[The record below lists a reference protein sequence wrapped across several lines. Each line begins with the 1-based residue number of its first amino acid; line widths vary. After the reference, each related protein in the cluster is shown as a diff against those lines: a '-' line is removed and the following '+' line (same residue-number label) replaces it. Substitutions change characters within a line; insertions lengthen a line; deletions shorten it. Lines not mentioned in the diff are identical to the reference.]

1 MTDTSDDTENKEG
14 YLAGQ
19 LLLAMPQ
26 MLDERFTKSVIY
38 MCAHTEDGA
47 MGLVVNK
54 VMENIDFP
62 DLLDQLG
69 LSPSPTGDDIR
80 VHFGGP
86 VESGRGFV
94 LHTQDYM
101 HEGSLAVDDTIAL
114 TATVDILRAIAEG
127 SGPEQRMLALG
138 YAGWGP
144 GQLDAEIRANGWL
157 HVESD
162 RSLLFD
168 VDLDEKW
175 ELAMGKIGIDPRML
189 SDSAAPSSADRPA
202 RTPDSEDQAHR
213 QRYRQ
218 PGPDCPRR
226 RSRPGI
232 PAESSPDHATHL
244 QQTASSKP
252 H

>member
-1 MTDTSDDTENKEG
+1 MTIDDVQKRLEEDG
-14 YLAGQ
+14 EEPYLTGQ
-19 LLLAMPQ
+19 LLIAMPGIG
-26 MLDERFTKSVIY
+26 DPRFDKTVIY
-38 MCAHTEDGA
+38 LCAHSEDGA
-47 MGLVVNK
+47 MGLVVNR
-54 VMENIDFP
+54 EFDDLTFP
-62 DLLDQLG
+62 DLLEQLNIEPAPH
-69 LSPSPTGDDIR
+69 LAPIM
-80 VHFGGP
+80 VQFGGP

-189 SDSAAPSSADRPA
+189 SDSA
-202 RTPDSEDQAHR
+202 
-213 QRYRQ
+213 
-218 PGPDCPRR
+218 G
-226 RSRPGI
+226 
-232 PAESSPDHATHL
+232 HA
-244 QQTASSKP
+244 
-252 H
+252 